1 VSALGQLV
9 AELVTALVLIALV
22 SLAAT
27 EYLGARVPGFHT
39 ISDTA
44 RMYAAKGDYRLF
56 VGVLLLFLLGGC
68 WWAIHILWRI

>member
-1 VSALGQLV
+1 MSALGQLV

-56 VGVLLLFLLGGC
+56 VAVLLLFCLGAC
-68 WWAIHILWRI
+68 WWGIHILLRW

>member
-1 VSALGQLV
+1 MNAVGQLV

-27 EYLGARVPGFHT
+27 EYVGARVPGFHT

-44 RMYAAKGDYRLF
+44 RAYAAEGDY
-56 VGVLLLFLLGGC
+56 LLVLLGGC